1 MMIQWWDNFLQ
12 WATQYQSNI
21 VFSVLVLLVYLVMSK
36 KLLPK
41 IEKDIAKSKLKSHSA
56 LKGLFAAKVIAATV
70 SLCLLL
76 LAWGIDFSGLLVL
89 STSII
94 TVTGV
99 ALFASWSLISN
110 ITAYFILLT
119 NVSYRR
125 GNYLRIID
133 GDNFVEGFIADIG
146 PFSTRLVTL
155 ERETIMYPNNLIL
168 TRPVMLNP
176 KVKWDSIGKVVAKTN
191 AMLEANSTEANS
203 TAKEKTRP
211 ATHAASNASDHA
223 AGQAAEQAQS
233 NEER

>member
-1 MMIQWWDNFLQ
+1 MKNDGVMIEMLNGVLRWS
-12 WATQYQSNI
+12 TEYQSNI
-21 VFSVLVLLVYLVMSK
+21 IFSSLVLLFYLVMSR

-41 IEKDIAKSKLKSHSA
+41 IESDIAKSKLKSHSA
-56 LKGLFAAKVIAATV
+56 LKGLFAARVLVATV

-146 PFSTRLVTL
+146 PFSTRLVTT

-176 KVKWDSIGKVVAKTN
+176 KVKWNSIGKVVAKTDT
-191 AMLEANSTEANS
+191 LTP
-203 TAKEKTRP
+203 KQVDD
-211 ATHAASNASDHA
+211 SN
-223 AGQAAEQAQS
+223 QA